1 MNNRLPVEVLQTA
14 QDLSDPVDSERLFK
28 GTVILQQGRNGATRD
43 VFEEDIQIVDVDGR
57 VCKAKSE

>member
-28 GTVILQQGRNGATRD
+28 GTVIFQQGRNGATRD
-43 VFEEDIQIVDVDGR
+43 VFKEDIQIIDVDGR